1 MTSSAR
7 DSAAG
12 KSFWAIFAVMLGLIA
27 LADYHYST
35 SNQIPSD
42 GPLTIGFPMTSYWMS
57 CPMIAAAGGAC
68 HTETSVLG
76 LAVDFITCIA
86 FAIVAASLSLHFA
99 HRDFVQRKAFWMIT
113 GAVFAAAFL
122 LGSLLTAFHSAHHG
136 RAVEI
141 GYPAVYL
148 REYAGES
155 LNAPNLA
162 ADLGFCFVVAFLL
175 VAPFFRGGKGA
186 R

>member
-1 MTSSAR
+1 MRSSAR

-35 SNQIPSD
+35 SNEIPSD

-68 HTETSVLG
+68 QAGISALG
-76 LAVDFITCIA
+76 LTVDVITCVA

-99 HRDFVQRKAFWMIT
+99 CRDFVKRKAFWMIS
-113 GAVFAAAFL
+113 GVAFSAAFL

-162 ADLGFCFVVAFLL
+162 VDLGFCFVAAFFL

>member
-7 DSAAG
+7 DSAAVN
-12 KSFWAIFAVMLGLIA
+12 SFWAIAAVMLGLIG

-35 SNQIPSD
+35 TNQIPSD

-57 CPMIAAAGGAC
+57 CPMIAAAGRAC
-68 HTETSVLG
+68 HSGISALG
-76 LAVDFITCIA
+76 LTVDVITCIA

-99 HRDFVQRKAFWMIT
+99 RRDFVKRKLFWMIT
-113 GAVFAAAFL
+113 GAVFAAAFV

-136 RAVEI
+136 RAVEM

-155 LNAPNLA
+155 LSAANLA
-162 ADLGFCFVVAFLL
+162 VDLGLCFVAAFLF
-175 VAPFFRGGKGA
+175 VAMFFRGGKGA

>member
-1 MTSSAR
+1 MRSSAR
-7 DSAAG
+7 GFAAD
-12 KSFWAIFAVMLGLIA
+12 KSFWPITAVFLGLIC

-42 GPLTIGFPMTSYWMS
+42 GPLTIGFPMTSHWMS
-57 CPMIAAAGGAC
+57 CPMIVAAGGAC
-68 HTETSVLG
+68 HTGTSVLG
-76 LAVDFITCIA
+76 LVVDFTTCVA
-86 FAIVAASLSLHFA
+86 FAMIAASLLLRFA
-99 HRDFVQRKAFWMIT
+99 HRDFVKRKVFWMIT
-113 GAVFAAAFL
+113 GVVFAAAFL

-136 RAVEI
+136 RVVEI
-141 GYPAVYL
+141 GFPVVYL
-148 REYAGES
+148 REYAGEA

-162 ADLGFCFVVAFLL
+162 VDLALCFVAAFLF